1 MEPKTKPKAMPKS
14 KSNLNRKPYFGLTKL
29 EFYQKMGA
37 SFNSSRADWIKQ
49 QEAKKL
55 APAPLKKM
63 YEREEALTM
72 QIKRIESGMPITME
86 GVKKLVTP
94 EEYKVYESKWK
105 LNLFSY
111 TNSRFPPVLDPYYKA
126 IGNAIRSGRSTKVAF
141 AGETKE
147 YRKGIRLAIQILMD
161 IHEKCPAVDK
171 FLNIIVTPYL
181 LTIMKEGGIAIP
193 QPLPPRSQR
202 AKQRISDDKRAKS
215 DLALEILQ
223 SSLNALNAELL
234 VLTKGKSA
242 STKY

>member
-1 MEPKTKPKAMPKS
+1 METKTKSKAKPKS

-72 QIKRIESGMPITME
+72 QIKYIESGMPITME
-86 GVKKLVTP
+86 GVKKVVTP

-111 TNSRFPPVLDPYYKA
+111 TKKRIPPVLAPYYKA
-126 IGNAIRSGRSTKVAF
+126 IGDASRAGRTARVIF
-141 AGETKE
+141 PGETKE
-147 YRKGIRLAIQILMD
+147 YQNGIRLAIEILKN
-161 IHEKCPAVDK
+161 IHAKYPSVDK
-171 FLNIIVTPYL
+171 FLTISVTKYSLPL
-181 LTIMKEGGIAIP
+181 MSEGVIAFP
-193 QPLPPRSQR
+193 EPLPPRSQR
-202 AKQRISDDKRAKS
+202 AKQRISDDKQAMC

-223 SSLNALNAELL
+223 SSLNALNAELS